1 MRNFT
6 PEEKEL
12 IVNTEIT
19 PDCFEKWED
28 YHYEEIELEHF
39 PHPHIEG
46 QFCTIAL
53 YPTSCF
59 ESMARDCEVVRR
71 KYLQT
76 KNEHYFD
83 ILIRLLPNSY
93 KVVNLCAEQEKKDLC
108 KYKHEVSGKKVSV
121 SSIGTT
127 SDAFP
132 CYEVYSCDKCDYF
145 KM

>member
-1 MRNFT
+1 MREFT

-28 YHYEEIELEHF
+28 YHYEEIELKHF

-59 ESMARDCEVVRR
+59 ESMARDCEAVRR

-83 ILIRLLPNSY
+83 ILVRLLPNSY
-93 KVVNLCAEQEKKDLC
+93 KVVKL
-108 KYKHEVSGKKVSV
+108 
-121 SSIGTT
+121 
-127 SDAFP
+127 
-132 CYEVYSCDKCDYF
+132 
-145 KM
+145 

>member
-28 YHYEEIELEHF
+28 YH
-39 PHPHIEG
+39 
-46 QFCTIAL
+46 
-53 YPTSCF
+53 F
-59 ESMARDCEVVRR
+59 ESMARDEAVRR

-76 KNEHYFD
+76 KNKHYFD

-93 KVVNLCAEQEKKDLC
+93 KVVKL
-108 KYKHEVSGKKVSV
+108 
-121 SSIGTT
+121 
-127 SDAFP
+127 
-132 CYEVYSCDKCDYF
+132 
-145 KM
+145 

>member
-1 MRNFT
+1 MRDFT

-28 YHYEEIELEHF
+28 YHYEEINLEHF

-46 QFCTIAL
+46 QFCTIVL

-83 ILIRLLPNSY
+83 ILVRLLPYSY
-93 KVVNLCAEQEKKDLC
+93 KVVKL
-108 KYKHEVSGKKVSV
+108 
-121 SSIGTT
+121 
-127 SDAFP
+127 
-132 CYEVYSCDKCDYF
+132 
-145 KM
+145 

>member
-28 YHYEEIELEHF
+28 YHYEEIELKHF

-59 ESMARDCEVVRR
+59 ESMARDCEAVRR

-83 ILIRLLPNSY
+83 ILVRLLPNSY
-93 KVVNLCAEQEKKDLC
+93 KVVNLGAERKYIC
-108 KYKHEVSGKKVSV
+108 KAKHMVPETPHYGKESRAV
-121 SSIGTT
+121 
-127 SDAFP
+127 P
-132 CYEVYSCDKCDYF
+132 CYTMGLCNDCGLFLEV
-145 KM
+145 